1 MKNLYDDM
9 CVNMM
14 LRVKNNLG
22 NKIKEYRKKIKITQQ
37 TLANMFEVNIETI
50 KVNNKRNKGMIQCK
64 EYIVCN
70 CIMKLRLK
78 DKIYFNLLRSCYI

>member
-1 MKNLYDDM
+1 
-9 CVNMM
+9 M

-50 KVNNKRNKGMIQCK
+50 KVIETNYWNDTLYYYLPLMEKIEYYLSEIIK
-64 EYIVCN
+64 EI
-70 CIMKLRLK
+70 KE
-78 DKIYFNLLRSCYI
+78 

>member
-1 MKNLYDDM
+1 
-9 CVNMM
+9 MM

-50 KVNNKRNKGMIQCK
+50 KVIETNYWNDTLYYYLPLMEKIEYYLSEIIK
-64 EYIVCN
+64 EIKEWYNVKNI
-70 CIMKLRLK
+70 
-78 DKIYFNLLRSCYI
+78 

>member
-1 MKNLYDDM
+1 
-9 CVNMM
+9 MM

-50 KVNNKRNKGMIQCK
+50 KVIETNYWNDTLYYYLPLMEKIEYYLSEIIK
-64 EYIVCN
+64 EI
-70 CIMKLRLK
+70 KE
-78 DKIYFNLLRSCYI
+78 